1 MIEHR
6 ALCLAL
12 AALLAPLADA
22 VAQRE
27 RRTEPD
33 AAWRVLAERHD
44 RNRDGVIARS
54 EYARGEA
61 AFTRLDRDGDGRLT
75 ANDFTAR
82 RRAEGARA
90 ELRGFGRALRS
101 ADDDGDGTL
110 TRAEWQAWLRANS
123 IDGAVSPLAFG
134 LPRVRAE
141 ALLAPFDADDDGA
154 LRAAELELLFTR
166 LDLDRDDRLADAE
179 LGPVRDSAPR
189 VGETAPDFE
198 LPRLA
203 AEPGDGEEPQTAAT
217 TLRLSG
223 FAGQRPV
230 ALIFGSWT

>member
-1 MIEHR
+1 MTDR
-6 ALCLAL
+6 RSLCLAC
-12 AALLAPLADA
+12 AALFAPLADA

-44 RNRDGVIARS
+44 QDRDGVIARD
-54 EYARGEA
+54 EYTRGAA
-61 AFTRLDRDGDGRLT
+61 AFARLDRDGDGRLT
-75 ANDFTAR
+75 AKDFTAR
-82 RRAEGARA
+82 RRTENARA

-110 TRAEWQAWLRANS
+110 TRAEWQTWLRANS
-123 IDGAVSPLAFG
+123 IEGAVSPLAFG
-134 LPRVRAE
+134 MPRVRAE
-141 ALLAPFDADDDGA
+141 ALLAPFDSDDDGS

-166 LDLDRDDRLADAE
+166 LDLDRDDRLFGAE
-179 LGPVRDSAPR
+179 LGPVRDPAPEL
-189 VGETAPDFE
+189 GEIAPDFE

-203 AEPGDGEEPQTAAT
+203 AEPGEGNEPQTTAA